1 MLVFMLETSF
11 EFPATG
17 ARDFVFINLRENAV
31 VN

>member
-1 MLVFMLETSF
+1 MAVFMFEISF

-31 VN
+31 AN